1 MECSQFF
8 HFTFILDPGLIILSI
23 SSDWGQ
29 NLMLELFRVKRS
41 RRLCIARDRYD
52 DTIAWAE
59 RSLHFYVVKE
69 WHALALRIP
78 AKPVSYIVICAQCP
92 LSPLQVLRRIQF
104 LTDSF
109 LPIVGPRWTL
119 LGAKVGWTLSFMT
132 RSPECVPQCCW
143 QKVVKCI
150 QPFLLV
156 AVVRHCNSCHTIVF
170 LRLG

>member
-1 MECSQFF
+1 MWNVLNFSISLSFS
-8 HFTFILDPGLIILSI
+8 IRGLIILSI

-41 RRLCIARDRYD
+41 RHKI

-104 LTDSF
+104 LTDSC

-143 QKVVKCI
+143 RKVVKCI
-150 QPFLLV
+150 QLFLLV
-156 AVVRHCNSCHTIVF
+156 TVVRHCNSCHTIVF